1 MSGPSRQALAELEAK
16 VLHALATGDES
27 GLRVLGYGEISTV
40 VAVTVPEGT
49 FACKRL
55 PPFDSRAR
63 FDAYAGVFDAY
74 VKSLR
79 QGGVQAVESEL
90 HTLES
95 ADGRITAYCVQPI
108 LQPKELLPNHLRECT
123 ESEARAIFRSVAD
136 AIDGCASARLGIDG
150 QLSNWT
156 LRAGE
161 LGYLDLTTPLV
172 RDEKGVDALDL
183 DLFLA
188 SLPWALR
195 GPVRWLLLKE
205 IIDKYFVPRGI
216 VLDLLGN
223 LYKERLDGL
232 IPAFLEEL
240 GERYTPALTVKEARA
255 YYQSDAR
262 AWAFLLAARKADRF
276 WQRNVRRRPYPFLL
290 PGPIARHA

>member
-1 MSGPSRQALAELEAK
+1 MSGPSQEALGELDAK

-63 FDAYAGVFDAY
+63 FDAYAGVFEAY
-74 VKSLR
+74 VSSLR

-90 HTLES
+90 HTLEN
-95 ADGRITAYCVQPI
+95 ADGRISAYCVQPI
-108 LQPKELLPNHLRECT
+108 LDPKELLPNRLRECT
-123 ESEARAIFRSVAD
+123 EDEARAIFRRILD
-136 AIDGCASARLGIDG
+136 AIDGAVNPRLGLDG

-156 LRAGE
+156 WRAGA

-195 GPVRWLLLKE
+195 GLVKWLFLKE

-223 LYKERLDGL
+223 LYKEQLEKL

-240 GERYTPALTVKEARA
+240 GDRVAPALTVKEVRA
-255 YYQSDAR
+255 YYQDDAR
-262 AWAFLLAARKADRF
+262 TWGFLLAARRADRF
-276 WQRNVRRRPYPFLL
+276 WQRKVRRRTYPFLL